1 MKKSKIK
8 NQKSKR
14 FYPSKILNFSGG
26 FTLIELLVVVSII
39 SLLSSV
45 VLSSLNSARI
55 KAKDAVIKSE
65 LNQAATLM
73 NLHYND
79 AGSYC
84 NDSVDWV
91 NNISA
96 CDISYF
102 SGNYASQASAIC
114 KVIYN
119 NSKDLANN
127 PGYRILIYTSPST
140 CSNSFSWS
148 AQLNNG
154 NWYCVGSSGKG
165 EYPVYYGNYS
175 GCYDNP

>member
-1 MKKSKIK
+1 M
-8 NQKSKR
+8 R
-14 FYPSKILNFSGG
+14 NFSGG

-39 SLLSSV
+39 SLLSSI

-79 AGSYC
+79 AGNYC

-91 NNISA
+91 TNISA
-96 CDISYF
+96 CDVSYF
-102 SGNYASQASAIC
+102 YGNYASQASAIC

-119 NSKDLANN
+119 NSKDLAGN
-127 PGYRILIYTSPST
+127 PGYRILIYTLPPTLT
-140 CSNSFSWS
+140 CNNSFSWS

-165 EYPVYYGNYS
+165 EYPDYVNYP
-175 GCYDNP
+175 GCYNNP